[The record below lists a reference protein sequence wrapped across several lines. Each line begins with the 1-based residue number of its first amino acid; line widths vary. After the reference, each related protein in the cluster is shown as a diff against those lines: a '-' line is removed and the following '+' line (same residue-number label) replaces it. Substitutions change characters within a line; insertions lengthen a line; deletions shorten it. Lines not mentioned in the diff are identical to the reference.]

1 MFEEWSIPMRTKKK
15 ILSVLIVLHILVI
28 YSCSDNSNPIL
39 PINSGHSKI
48 LFQANNQ
55 LNIINADGSNFQ
67 LVPTQGLYT
76 FVAKLSSDASKV
88 VYGSVDTDTTY
99 QQILLYNFRSN
110 ETIKITDD
118 NLFHDSPVISP
129 DNNCVLYLTRRDW
142 KNDLYLY
149 NILNGEVKQ
158 INCNLNAF
166 NPNFSADGSKI
177 VCYGNNGGDSVGIFV
192 MNIDGGDLT
201 FIKNGSFPV
210 FSPDGKKI
218 LYQKFI
224 PPYDNGLYIM
234 NTDGTE
240 DKLLSL
246 IPFQTNP
253 RFSPDGSRIIFSKFT
268 TNFDIYLINIDGSNL
283 INLTNSDTE
292 ETQPVFTPD
301 GSRIVFT
308 QYDNITNTMK
318 LYSMKID
325 GTDKKVI
332 FEDSSNLGI
341 KIF

>member
-1 MFEEWSIPMRTKKK
+1 MRAKKK
-15 ILSVLIVLHILVI
+15 ILSVLIVLHILAI
-28 YSCSDNSNPIL
+28 YSCSDDSNPIL

-76 FVAKLSSDASKV
+76 FVANLSSDASKI
-88 VYGSVDTDTTY
+88 VYGSVDTTY
-99 QQILLYNFRSN
+99 QQILLYNFRNN

-129 DNNCVLYLTRRDW
+129 DNNSVLYLTRMEW
-142 KNDLYLY
+142 KNGLYLY
-149 NILNGEVKQ
+149 NILNGEIKQ
-158 INCNLNAF
+158 LNSSLNAS

-177 VCYGNNGGDSVGIFV
+177 VCYGNNGVDSVGIFV
-192 MNIDGGDLT
+192 MNIDGSDLR
-201 FIKNGSFPV
+201 FIKNGSSPV
-210 FSPDGKKI
+210 FSPDGKNI

-224 PPYDNGLYIM
+224 PPYDQGLYIM
-234 NTDGTE
+234 KIDGSE
-240 DKLLSL
+240 DKFLSS
-246 IPFQTNP
+246 IPFQTRP

-268 TNFDIYLINIDGSNL
+268 TNFDIYLINVDGSNL
-283 INLTNSDTE
+283 INLTNSDAG
-292 ETQPVFTPD
+292 ETQPVFTSD
-301 GSRIVFT
+301 GSKIIFAAYDTTTRI
-308 QYDNITNTMK
+308 NK
-318 LYSMKID
+318 LYSMNID